1 MLRDDL
7 LKVILNS
14 DENVDES
21 SSIVPLPIEQKDKE
35 IVEIQMKIINEAS
48 STIDENLLSFA
59 KVIKSVVKQEQ
70 TENNSKNE
78 IKEEQTYI
86 TDVKE
91 FYRKALEYML
101 FEDVSLAKEYE
112 NINTLIN
119 NIIVTVQEK
128 IEQNLLPKY
137 CYIKEDDIKLRVAQI
152 VNEAKNELTNDELEN
167 IELMI
172 SMENAIDADVY
183 RDVLTSV
190 YVYGK
195 AIDKLFVKDVFKD
208 EFELVSYMA
217 ERDILLTEVASTLLE
232 TNQPI

>member
-70 TENNSKNE
+70 AENNNKNE

-119 NIIVTVQEK
+119 NIIATVQEK

-167 IELMI
+167 IELMV

-195 AIDKLFVKDVFKD
+195 AIDKLFVKDAFKD

-232 TNQPI
+232 TNQLI

>member
-1 MLRDDL
+1 MLRDNL

-21 SSIVPLPIEQKDKE
+21 PSIVPLSIEQKDKE

-70 TENNSKNE
+70 AENNNKNE

-86 TDVKE
+86 TDMKE

-101 FEDVSLAKEYE
+101 FEDVSLSKEYE

-119 NIIVTVQEK
+119 NIITTVQEK

-195 AIDKLFVKDVFKD
+195 VIDKLFVKDVFKD

-232 TNQPI
+232 TNQVI

>member
-59 KVIKSVVKQEQ
+59 KVIKTVVKQEQ
-70 TENNSKNE
+70 AENNNKNE
-78 IKEEQTYI
+78 IEEEQTYI

-101 FEDVSLAKEYE
+101 FEDVSLVKEYE

-119 NIIVTVQEK
+119 NIIATVQEK

-137 CYIKEDDIKLRVAQI
+137 CYVKEDDIKLRVAQI

-167 IELMI
+167 IELMV
-172 SMENAIDADVY
+172 SMENDIDADVY

-195 AIDKLFVKDVFKD
+195 AIDKLFIKDAFKD

-232 TNQPI
+232 TNQLI

>member
-14 DENVDES
+14 DENVDEL

-112 NINTLIN
+112 NINALID
-119 NIIVTVQEK
+119 NIIATVQEK

-183 RDVLTSV
+183 RDVLTSI

-195 AIDKLFVKDVFKD
+195 AIDKLFIKDAFKD

-232 TNQPI
+232 TNQAS

>member
-1 MLRDDL
+1 
-7 LKVILNS
+7 
-14 DENVDES
+14 
-21 SSIVPLPIEQKDKE
+21 
-35 IVEIQMKIINEAS
+35 
-48 STIDENLLSFA
+48 
-59 KVIKSVVKQEQ
+59 
-70 TENNSKNE
+70 
-78 IKEEQTYI
+78 
-86 TDVKE
+86 VKE

-172 SMENAIDADVY
+172 SVENAIDADVY